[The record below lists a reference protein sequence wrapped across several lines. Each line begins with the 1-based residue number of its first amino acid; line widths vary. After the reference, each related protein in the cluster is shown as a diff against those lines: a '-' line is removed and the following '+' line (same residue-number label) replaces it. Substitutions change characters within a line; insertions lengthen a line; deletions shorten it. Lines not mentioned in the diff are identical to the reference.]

1 MFTFKARHG
10 GTISAQAYRTAS
22 PLGSI
27 TILVST
33 QQKLLGL
40 WFEDLL
46 PKGFV
51 RYQAAI
57 AADTMTS
64 GCPEPILTWLE
75 QYFAGQ
81 KPGPEPALEFIGTEF
96 ERKVWHALLH
106 IPYGQTTTYGAI
118 AQRLFPERSTL
129 MARAVGQAVGAN
141 PICLIVPC
149 HRVLGADG
157 KLTGYAQ
164 GLERKQ
170 KLLELEGILLPVSD

>member
-27 TILVST
+27 TLLVST
-33 QQKLLGL
+33 EQNLLGL

-46 PKGFV
+46 PKAFA
-51 RYQAAI
+51 RYHAAI

-64 GCPEPILTWLE
+64 GVPEPILTWLK

-81 KPGPEPALEFIGTEF
+81 KPGSEPELEFIGTEF
-96 ERKVWHALLH
+96 ERKVWRALLN

-118 AQRLFPERSTL
+118 AQHLFPERSTL
-129 MARAVGQAVGAN
+129 MARAIGQAVGAN

-149 HRVLGADG
+149 HRVLGKIVVLWG
-157 KLTGYAQ
+157 KVQLTTC
-164 GLERKQ
+164 R
-170 KLLELEGILLPVSD
+170 LLPLQDYCKVAAH

>member
-1 MFTFKARHG
+1 MFTFKTRHG

-22 PLGSI
+22 SLGSI
-27 TILVST
+27 TILVSAE
-33 QQKLLGL
+33 QKLLGL

-46 PKGFV
+46 PKTFA
-51 RYQAAI
+51 RYHAAI

-64 GCPEPILTWLE
+64 GGPEPILTWLK

-81 KPGPEPALEFIGTEF
+81 KPDPAPALDLIGTEF
-96 ERKVWHALLH
+96 ERKVWRALLN

-129 MARAVGQAVGAN
+129 MARAIGQAVGAN

-149 HRVLGADG
+149 HRVLGANG

-170 KLLELEGILLPVSD
+170 KLLELEGIL